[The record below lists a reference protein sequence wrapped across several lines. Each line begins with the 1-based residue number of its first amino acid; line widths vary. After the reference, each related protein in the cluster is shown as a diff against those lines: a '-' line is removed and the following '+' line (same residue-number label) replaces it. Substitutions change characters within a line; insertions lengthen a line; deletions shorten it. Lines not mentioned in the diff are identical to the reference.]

1 MAFPLLL
8 IPAILSA
15 AAAAGQGIAG
25 AVQSG
30 EAAEAS
36 KANSA
41 ANRALQTK
49 LAKMQIAFQREEQ
62 AKAQQQNALQ
72 SLSSLYGA
80 RADQATQI
88 AAKQGAANSDAM
100 STLAKAFI
108 HR

>member
-41 ANRALQTK
+41 ANRA